1 MKIQYSY
8 ITGDIKIED
17 IGRMCSEFQ
26 NNDDVKLFIA
36 QIQTAGLGIT
46 LTAADTA
53 VFYSLDFNYAN
64 YSQAIARTHRIGQKN
79 KCTYINLIST
89 ETVDEKII
97 KALENKE
104 DIAKNIVDN
113 WKEYFKKGE

>member
-1 MKIQYSY
+1 MKIKYSF
-8 ITGDIKIED
+8 ITGEVKTED
-17 IGRMCSEFQ
+17 RGKVRDEFQ
-26 NNDDVKLFIA
+26 NNEEVKLFIA

-79 KCTYINLIST
+79 ICTYINLIST
-89 ETVDEKII
+89 GTVDEKII
-97 KALENKE
+97 KALANKE